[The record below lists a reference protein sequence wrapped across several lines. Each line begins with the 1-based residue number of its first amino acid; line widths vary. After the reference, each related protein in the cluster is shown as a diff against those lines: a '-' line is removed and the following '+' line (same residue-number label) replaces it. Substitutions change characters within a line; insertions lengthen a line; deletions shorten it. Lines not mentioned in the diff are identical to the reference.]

1 MGDFDQARK
10 TSAMRPA
17 IFVSLAFAS
26 AFAAYS
32 ASACDT
38 RADYSNKIDKVQME
52 YRVAVDT
59 ANKAY
64 GEKTAYSVRPA
75 GANLVDWQ
83 NAVGARQAQE
93 TYDNYINNACS
104 WWW

>member
-1 MGDFDQARK
+1 
-10 TSAMRPA
+10 MRPA

-26 AFAAYS
+26 GFAAYS

-38 RADYSNKIDKVQME
+38 RADYSNKIDKVQTE
-52 YRVAVDT
+52 YQVAVDT
-59 ANKAY
+59 VNKAY
-64 GEKTAYSVRPA
+64 VEKAAYSVRPA

-83 NAVGARQAQE
+83 NAVGAALNSYNRQAQQ

>member
-1 MGDFDQARK
+1 
-10 TSAMRPA
+10 MRPA
-17 IFVSLAFAS
+17 IFVSLALAS
-26 AFAAYS
+26 GFAAYS

-38 RADYSNKIDKVQME
+38 RTDYSNKIDKVQTE
-52 YRVAVDT
+52 YQVAVDT

-64 GEKTAYSVRPA
+64 VEKTAYSVRPA
-75 GANLVDWQ
+75 SANLVDWQ
-83 NAVGARQAQE
+83 NAVGAALNSYNRQTQE